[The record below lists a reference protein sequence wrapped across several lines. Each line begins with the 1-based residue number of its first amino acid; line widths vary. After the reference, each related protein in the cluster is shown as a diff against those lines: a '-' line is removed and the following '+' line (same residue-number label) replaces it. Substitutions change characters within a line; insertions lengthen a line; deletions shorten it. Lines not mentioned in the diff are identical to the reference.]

1 MKKRLLSLILALC
14 IIISFSP
21 SNLTENLPEVDV
33 RTEGL
38 NPAQPQEAP
47 AEGRRR
53 GAADDLCLE
62 RRYRGGRRRDRR
74 NADHAGPC
82 NRIGKRREK
91 TGRNRGL
98 RTGIS
103 RYLD

>member
-21 SNLTENLPEVDV
+21 STLSVNLPEVDV
-33 RTEGL
+33 RT
-38 NPAQPQEAP
+38 AP
-47 AEGRRR
+47 GGARREAEGCRR